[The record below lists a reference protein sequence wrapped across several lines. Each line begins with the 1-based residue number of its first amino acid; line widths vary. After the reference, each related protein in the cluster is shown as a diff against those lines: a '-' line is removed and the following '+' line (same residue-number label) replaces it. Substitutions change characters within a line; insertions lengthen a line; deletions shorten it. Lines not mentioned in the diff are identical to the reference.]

1 MVKEDDS
8 VRAVGEGD
16 ADGEG
21 GARVSETE
29 AADEGGGVGDAKLED
44 VDRIC

>member
-8 VRAVGEGD
+8 AMAVGGGD

-21 GARVSETE
+21 RARVSEIE
-29 AADEGGGVGDAKLED
+29 AADEGGGVGDAKLDD
-44 VDRIC
+44 VDRVC